1 MFATAKKAD
10 QPCCQAC
17 RPASRSSH
25 DRDASV
31 AMRGAPSGLPA
42 FMRGRAVPS
51 AGAVRGFGHNFGI
64 AQLLGAGPVPA
75 PLAMSTITGA
85 TAPAHG
91 VGFGL
96 TLNGRT
102 DCDYQSRFAT
112 VNATVTRA
120 TTCEDCTGDDC
131 IHARGTLQS
140 TFTAATTVTLP
151 RASDFPNLTPCQV
164 QRVQSAITNV
174 LSPHEQQH
182 VSAFRTYSGTVR
194 TPFDF
199 TGCRGDLDGVLQSMH
214 DGIEAPR
221 QAAAQAL
228 SDALDP
234 FTFDVDL
241 DC

>member
-1 MFATAKKAD
+1 MFAAAKKSD

-17 RPASRSSH
+17 SPASRSSR
-25 DRDASV
+25 DRESSL
-31 AMRGAPSGLPA
+31 AMRGAPSGVPA
-42 FMRGRAVPS
+42 FMRGGAPTS
-51 AGAVRGFGHNFGI
+51 AANTRKSGRNFGS
-64 AQLLGAGPVPA
+64 AELFGAAPA
-75 PLAMSTITGA
+75 GGTFALSAINGA

-102 DCDYQSRFAT
+102 DCDYRSRFTT
-112 VNATVTRA
+112 VNTTATRA
-120 TTCEDCTGDDC
+120 TTCEGCTGDDC
-131 IHARGTLQS
+131 IHARGTLLS
-140 TFTAATTVTLP
+140 TFTAVTTVTLP
-151 RASDFPNLTPCQV
+151 RVSDYPNLTPCQV

-174 LSPHEQQH
+174 LAPHEQQH
-182 VSAFRTYSGTVR
+182 VAAFRTYNGTVR

-199 TGCRGDLDGVLQSMH
+199 TGCRGELDGVLQSMH

-241 DC
+241 NC